1 MNWLWVQVANIT
13 TTTTT
18 ATNVQII
25 SVSALT
31 YLLTDWGNWSLE
43 RLISIDQGSNDYRWW
58 KSEQS
63 TATTRQAHQIKTE
76 KRHKET
82 TSLPTTMTFLLINR
96 SIASKQSNHW
106 RERRRIAINRITP
119 NSAHAFDAR
128 RAIAVYVPTAA
139 AANTGEHLIQSN
151 FT

>member
-1 MNWLWVQVANIT
+1 MNWLWVQVANIIT
-13 TTTTT
+13 
-18 ATNVQII
+18 TNVQII
-25 SVSALT
+25 SVSAFT
-31 YLLTDWGNWSLE
+31 YLLADWGNWSLE
-43 RLISIDQGSNDYRWW
+43 RLISIDQRVQAITDDEN
-58 KSEQS
+58 QS
-63 TATTRQAHQIKTE
+63 TTTTTRQAHQINTE
-76 KRHKET
+76 KRHNET

-119 NSAHAFDAR
+119 NSAHAFDAM
-128 RAIAVYVPTAA
+128 RAIAVYVQAAA